1 MMMVDSI
8 PHNPYIAGRKLNQP
22 HSFFGREDI
31 FHLVETEL
39 ALPDQNAVV
48 LFGQRRIGK
57 TSILLQLKSRLAT
70 DRFLPVYFDLV
81 DHTRKPLGQVL
92 FKLASTMAAEVGKAP
107 GSPDAFDDEGR
118 FFRQKFLPAFY
129 KALGDERRPV
139 LLFDEFDVLDT
150 STEERLPYPAGPRV
164 FFPYLRE
171 LLEGEPRL
179 GFVFVIGRK
188 ADDLS
193 IEMKALFKA
202 AAYKRVSVLDEA
214 DARALVLTAEREGT
228 LTFTEDA
235 IAHILALT
243 ARHPYFIQLLC
254 RTIWSNAY
262 DDHSE
267 GVPTIDLPEVEA
279 AIPGALEA
287 GQNVFEW
294 IWDGLPPAERVIF
307 AAIAS
312 AADEQRM
319 LTRDEIQNIL
329 QYHGIRILIG
339 ELDQAPNVLV
349 EWEMLRCEHG
359 SYGFLVELL
368 RRWIASRKPLPRVK
382 EEQHRIVPLADT
394 LYQAGHGFY
403 QQGDMDNARS
413 LLGQALNLNP
423 NHLKA
428 RLLRAKILRE
438 RNRLDEAIRE
448 LEEAYRYDEDAA
460 RYPLVQTLLVQG
472 EAMEQAGDEEGA
484 CLIYER
490 VLHLAPQ
497 ETTAQQRRTRIWVQ
511 RGNRA
516 LEDDDLDTAMVAYQE
531 AGVSERVTFV
541 GMLQQKR
548 ALEAELARARSH
560 EAQQEWDSA
569 IEVYDRLACQ
579 HPDDPSLPEALMQ
592 VIASKRRAELKE
604 KEDEARQYARR
615 EQWQEAIPLYEW
627 LVAQGPGETSWQDAL
642 EQMREEHELSQRYAQ
657 GFGALKQKRWSQAL
671 QALTA
676 VIAIRP
682 DYQDAADLLA
692 LAVQEQRREQRAGAR
707 SSRSRVVRWLLAMLR
722 IVVLVLLLAG
732 AMYVLGMVGMT
743 HLAPAGALVVPR
755 GYHLGYHR
763 MVTGSSISTL
773 GPSLGEPG
781 CGEPRTGSRAK
792 SSGR

>member
-8 PHNPYIAGRKLNQP
+8 AHNPYIAGRKLSQP
-22 HSFFGREDI
+22 DGFFGREDI
-31 FHLVETEL
+31 FHLVEGEL

-57 TSILLQLKSRLAT
+57 TSILLQLKARLAT

-129 KALGDERRPV
+129 KALGNERRPV

-150 STEERLPYPAGPRV
+150 STEERLPYPAAPRV

-202 AAYKRVSVLDEA
+202 AAYKRVSVLDDS
-214 DARALVLTAEREGT
+214 DARSLVTTAERAGT
-228 LTFTEDA
+228 LTFTEKA
-235 IAHILALT
+235 VEHILSLT

-254 RTIWSNAY
+254 RTIWSNAHA
-262 DDHSE
+262 DHTE
-267 GVPTIDLPEVEA
+267 EVPTIDLPEVDA

-312 AADEQRM
+312 ATDEQRI

-349 EWEMLRCEHG
+349 EWEMLRCEQG
-359 SYGFLVELL
+359 GYGFFVELL

-382 EEQHRIVPLADT
+382 EEQNRIVPLADT
-394 LYQAGHGFY
+394 LYQAGNGFY
-403 QQGDMDNARS
+403 QQGDMDNARN

-428 RLLRAKILRE
+428 RLLRARILRE

-448 LEEAYRYDEDAA
+448 LEEACRYDEDAA
-460 RYPLVQTLLVQG
+460 CYPLVQTLLLRG
-472 EAMEQAGDEEGA
+472 EMLEQEGDEEGA
-484 CLIYER
+484 RLIYER
-490 VLHLAPQ
+490 VLHLSPNEA
-497 ETTAQQRRTRIWVQ
+497 TAQQRRTAIWVQ
-511 RGNRA
+511 RGDRA
-516 LEDDDLDTAMVAYQE
+516 LEDDDLEAAMAAYQE
-531 AGVSERVTFV
+531 GGVTERVTYV
-541 GMLQQKR
+541 EMLQQQR
-548 ALEAELARARSH
+548 ALDAEIARAQSC
-560 EAQQEWDSA
+560 EAAQEWDRA
-569 IEVYDRLACQ
+569 IEIYDHLVSQ
-579 HPDDPSLPEALMQ
+579 HPDNPELHDAL
-592 VIASKRRAELKE
+592 IEATGAKRQAELQAKE
-604 KEDEARQYARR
+604 AEARHYEER
-615 EQWQEAIPLYEW
+615 EQWEAALSLYEW
-627 LVAQGPGETSWQDAL
+627 LTEQEPGAEPWKEAL
-642 EQMREEHELSQRYAQ
+642 ERVREEQALSQHYTQ
-657 GFGALKQKRWSQAL
+657 GFGAVKQKRWSQAL
-671 QALTA
+671 QALTV
-676 VIAIRP
+676 VITIRP
-682 DYQDAADLLA
+682 DHKDAADLLA
-692 LAVQEQRREQRAGAR
+692 LAVQEQRKEQRAGRDPA
-707 SSRSRVVRWLLAMLR
+707 RSRVVRWMLATVR

-732 AMYVLGMVGMT
+732 AMYVLGVVGMT
-743 HLAPAGALVVPR
+743 HLAPVGALVVPLR
-755 GYHLGYHR
+755 
-763 MVTGSSISTL
+763 
-773 GPSLGEPG
+773 PA
-781 CGEPRTGSRAK
+781 PRSPWFPPA
-792 SSGR
+792 